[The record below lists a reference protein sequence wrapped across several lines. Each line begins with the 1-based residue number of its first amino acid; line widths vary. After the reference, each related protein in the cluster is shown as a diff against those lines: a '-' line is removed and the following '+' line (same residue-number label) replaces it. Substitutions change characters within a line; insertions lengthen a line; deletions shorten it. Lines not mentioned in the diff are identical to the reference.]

1 MRVKVIDTTFLE
13 RDLNKVGY
21 ENVLQIIPSQ
31 YHNRYDG
38 HDHTQFTMIYKADPL
53 IRYVIRD
60 DNLHLIDIDNFYTVE
75 AESDEEAI
83 KAAQAIK
90 MEQIERRYWFDEFK
104 KPSTYDLNTLYLNP
118 KDFVILQRDIIKE

>member
-1 MRVKVIDTTFLE
+1 MRVKVIDTTYLE

-21 ENVLQIIPSQ
+21 ENVLQIIPNQ
-31 YHNRYDG
+31 YHSSYDG
-38 HDHTQFTMIYKADPL
+38 HDHTQFTIIYKADPL
-53 IRYVIRD
+53 IRYVVRD
-60 DNLHLIDIDNFYTVE
+60 DNIHFADIDNFYTVE
-75 AESDEEAI
+75 AESDDEAI

-90 MEQIERRYWFDEFK
+90 MEQIDRRYWFDEFK